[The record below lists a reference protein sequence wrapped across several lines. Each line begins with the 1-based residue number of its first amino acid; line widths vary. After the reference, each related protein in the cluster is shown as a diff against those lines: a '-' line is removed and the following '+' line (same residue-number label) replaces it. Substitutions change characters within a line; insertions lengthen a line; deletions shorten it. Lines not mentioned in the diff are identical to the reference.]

1 MRDKLQLYT
10 VIADYTASHLTD
22 SWQQWTAFLAT
33 ASRLYKYSYYDQL
46 MIFSQRPEA
55 TACAEYSIWNDVM
68 RRYVRRGSK
77 GIALL
82 DTSGEKPRLRYVFD
96 ISDTGVREN
105 SRSPF
110 LWKFQPEHETAVAEA
125 LEQRFGMPLGNNMA
139 EQLKGIAD
147 QLISEYWTEHKRDIC
162 DIVDGSLLEGYDE
175 LNIGIRFRKAA
186 TASVIYSLLYRCG
199 FDPDDY
205 LTPEDYFSV
214 VDFNTPETVSVLGT
228 AVSQSNQLVFRQ
240 ISITIQTYER
250 AKLTERSAAYGEQLD
265 VHEQRRL
272 PDSRP
277 EAGGNQASGP
287 VRENAP
293 GLSEGASAGPVQR
306 HAGEREIIPAFERNR
321 SDYESAAGADDAG
334 ADAGSRRDGE
344 TEGPR

>member
-1 MRDKLQLYT
+1 MKDKLQLYT
-10 VIADYTASHLTD
+10 ANADYTAGHLTD

-55 TACAEYSIWNDVM
+55 TACAEYSVWNDVM
-68 RRYVRRGSK
+68 KRYVRRGSK

-82 DTSGEKPRLRYVFD
+82 DTSREKPRLRYVFD

-105 SRSPF
+105 SRTPF
-110 LWKFQPEHETAVAEA
+110 LWKFQPEYETSVAEA
-125 LEQRFGMPLGNNMA
+125 LEQRFGISPENNMA
-139 EQLKGIAD
+139 EQFKGIAA

-199 FDPDDY
+199 FEPDDY
-205 LTPEDYFSV
+205 FTPEDYLSV
-214 VDFNTPETVSVLGT
+214 VDFNTPEAVAALGT

-240 ISITIQTYER
+240 ISITIQNYER
-250 AKLTERSAAYGEQLD
+250 AKLTERSAANGEQLD
-265 VHEQRRL
+265 VHKQRRL
-272 PDSRP
+272 PDPRL
-277 EAGGNQASGP
+277 ETG
-287 VRENAP
+287 ENKAP
-293 GLSEGASAGPVQR
+293 GTVCKCQPLFYIVR
-306 HAGEREIIPAFERNR
+306 
-321 SDYESAAGADDAG
+321 
-334 ADAGSRRDGE
+334 
-344 TEGPR
+344 

>member
-162 DIVDGSLLEGYDE
+162 DIIDGRLSG
-175 LNIGIRFRKAA
+175 G
-186 TASVIYSLLYRCG
+186 
-199 FDPDDY
+199 
-205 LTPEDYFSV
+205 
-214 VDFNTPETVSVLGT
+214 
-228 AVSQSNQLVFRQ
+228 
-240 ISITIQTYER
+240 
-250 AKLTERSAAYGEQLD
+250 
-265 VHEQRRL
+265 RR
-272 PDSRP
+272 
-277 EAGGNQASGP
+277 
-287 VRENAP
+287 
-293 GLSEGASAGPVQR
+293 
-306 HAGEREIIPAFERNR
+306 
-321 SDYESAAGADDAG
+321 
-334 ADAGSRRDGE
+334 
-344 TEGPR
+344 